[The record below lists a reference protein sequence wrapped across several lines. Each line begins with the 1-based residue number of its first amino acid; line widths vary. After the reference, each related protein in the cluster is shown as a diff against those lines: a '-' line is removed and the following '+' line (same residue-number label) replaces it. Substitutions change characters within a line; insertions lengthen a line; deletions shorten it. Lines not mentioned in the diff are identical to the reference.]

1 MVERDLAADRELTAD
16 DLLATAL
23 TFHQR
28 PRTPLG
34 GEQLGDELI
43 ALRRA
48 CDLLELEFSEL
59 AARFATTN
67 QYEEDGTT
75 SPIDWIRHNCRM
87 TGNAAAD
94 RVVVGEQRCRLPES
108 CESLARGDIGFAHL
122 ALMAHT
128 ADALMRPSGKCAF
141 DEATLLEKAEL
152 SSAGR
157 FRHICH
163 HARHAADAEAFAEDE
178 KFQAERR
185 YLKLTPGAEGCLFI
199 EGALDPEGG
208 ALVRTCLEPLAKRSR
223 VGDDRDRPRRLADAL
238 VEMANHCLDA
248 GQLPQTGSQRP
259 HLNVT
264 TTLETLLGQPGAPA
278 AELEFSLPIS
288 AQAVKR
294 LACDCSVTRLLL
306 GSESAVIDV
315 GRARRVASG
324 PAQKALRKRDG
335 GCVFAGCERPASW
348 TSAHHLVSWI
358 DGGPTDLS
366 NQTLLCYRHHWM
378 VHNAGWQLV
387 RTHHGRLITVPPSPD
402 WTDKDPRLRRLPAP
416 RNGPI
421 A

>member
-1 MVERDLAADRELTAD
+1 MIERDLAADRELTAD

-59 AARFATTN
+59 AARFADTN

-94 RVVVGEQRCRLPES
+94 RVVVGEQRFRLPES

-122 ALMAHT
+122 SLMAHT
-128 ADALMRPSGKCAF
+128 ADALMRPAWKCAF

-163 HARHAADAEAFAEDE
+163 HARHAVDAEAFAEDE
-178 KFQAERR
+178 KFQAEQRF
-185 YLKLTPGAEGCLFI
+185 LKLTPGAEGCLFI
-199 EGALDPEGG
+199 EGAL
-208 ALVRTCLEPLAKRSR
+208 A
-223 VGDDRDRPRRLADAL
+223 PRAARW
-238 VEMANHCLDA
+238 C
-248 GQLPQTGSQRP
+248 
-259 HLNVT
+259 
-264 TTLETLLGQPGAPA
+264 APA
-278 AELEFSLPIS
+278 WSRWQS
-288 AQAVKR
+288 ARGWATTATGPGGWPTLWWR
-294 LACDCSVTRLLL
+294 WPTTAWTP
-306 GSESAVIDV
+306 
-315 GRARRVASG
+315 ASC
-324 PAQKALRKRDG
+324 L
-335 GCVFAGCERPASW
+335 RPAASVP
-348 TSAHHLVSWI
+348 TS
-358 DGGPTDLS
+358 T
-366 NQTLLCYRHHWM
+366 
-378 VHNAGWQLV
+378 
-387 RTHHGRLITVPPSPD
+387 
-402 WTDKDPRLRRLPAP
+402 
-416 RNGPI
+416 
-421 A
+421 